1 MPARLSAFVLLILAS
16 SGFALDPAE
25 VVVVFNSAVPASRD
39 VAEHYRAKRNVP
51 RENLIGL
58 PLTDREDITRADYD
72 AKLAGPLRE
81 KLADRK
87 DTVKVVL
94 TVYGVPLR
102 VGPQLP
108 TEADKTKLAGL
119 NADLA
124 ETKATL
130 TELEKADPKDVAKTT
145 VAKLAVDRLTRT
157 IQALSRRESKAAV
170 DSELMLLWAPP
181 YPLNRW
187 AINPLYFQQSDALR
201 RSRPPVLMT
210 SRLDGPTPAIAK
222 RLVDDAVAVEA
233 VGLKGKVY
241 MDARGIKFDKAT
253 GKNATGYDGYDESF
267 RETAALLKAGGM
279 DVTLD
284 DKGPV
289 FASGTCPD
297 AALYAGWYSH
307 AKYVNSCAFV
317 KGAVAWHLASSEATT
332 LRDDQ
337 SKVWCPNL
345 LKAGVAATIGP
356 VGEPYT
362 IGFPKPAEFFGF
374 LATGKYT
381 LVECYAKTQLFAS
394 WMGVLVGDPLYNP
407 FAKNPIVDEKDVV
420 PSPTR

>member
-58 PLTDREDITRADYD
+58 PLTDSEDITRADYD

-108 TEADKTKLAGL
+108 TEAEKTKLAGL

-201 RSRPPVLMT
+201 RGRPPVLMT

-307 AKYVNSCAFV
+307 AKYVNSCTFV

-381 LVECYAKTQLFAS
+381 LVECYAKSQLFAS